1 LLLRLGM
8 SPGVA
13 RRALAARQVS
23 ERGVE
28 GAEVVLLGALA
39 LLWLVLGIGT
49 DTFFAASNLQNIL
62 ATVAPVTIIG
72 VGMTAVIVTAGIDV
86 SVGSALAVVLV
97 VVAKLVRDSGLGLV
111 PAVLVGLVVGGV
123 LGVVNGVLVACGR
136 VHPIIITFGT
146 LNIFRFVALQAF
158 DGKEIAGVPGTLGF
172 LGGGAEGR
180 SFGVPH
186 SWLLAVLL
194 AAGIWFYMRHAPTGR
209 HLYAIGGN
217 APAARLAGVRVTRR
231 LVSVYSI
238 TGVLVGLAACCVIGG
253 GGLVAQSAGT
263 GLELQVIAAVVI
275 GGTSILGGRGSVLG
289 TVLGA
294 LLVGTVTSA
303 VTLLGWRSELTTL
316 FIGLFILLAVGA
328 DLLRERRRR
337 RL

>member
-1 LLLRLGM
+1 M
-8 SPGVA
+8 SKT
-13 RRALAARQVS
+13 
-23 ERGVE
+23 E
-28 GAEVVLLGALA
+28 GQEVVLIAVLAVLWLA
-39 LLWLVLGIGT
+39 LGFGT

-72 VGMTAVIVTAGIDV
+72 IGMTAVIVTGGIDV

-97 VVAKLVRDSGLGLV
+97 LVAKLVRDSGLTLV
-111 PAVLVGLVVGGV
+111 PAVVAGLVAGGV
-123 LGVVNGVLVACGR
+123 LGALNGVLVAYGR
-136 VHPIIITFGT
+136 VHAIIITFGT
-146 LNIFRFVALQAF
+146 LNIFRFVALQIF
-158 DGKEIAGVPGTLGF
+158 EGKEVAGVPGTLEL
-172 LGGGAEGR
+172 LGGGADGR
-180 SFGVPH
+180 SFGIPH

-194 AAGIWFYMRHAPTGR
+194 AAGMWFYMRHAPTGR

-217 APAARLAGVRVTRR
+217 APAARLAGIRVNRR
-231 LVSVYSI
+231 LVGVYAV

-303 VTLLGWRSELTTL
+303 VTLLGWRSELTAL
-316 FIGLFILLAVGA
+316 FIGVFILLAVGA
-328 DLLRERRRR
+328 DLVRERRRR
-337 RL
+337 RE